1 MTNMLPA
8 VPGSA
13 RSITGVASDLRGA
26 LSGGASGLRPV
37 RSAVLVVIDGLG
49 AGQLRAHAGH
59 ARRLSG
65 AMAKKD
71 VALSVFPSTT
81 ASALTSILTGVAPG
95 AHGLVGYR
103 VLDRAGGR
111 LVNQLSGWEEG
122 RIDAATWQP
131 EPTVFEQARA
141 EGRPAFAVGLAAYAT
156 SGFTAATLRGA
167 EFRSAATPAERVE
180 LSYQLAAE
188 NEGALVYCYLP
199 EADQAG
205 HKRGVASS
213 RWVAAV
219 EDIDAALG
227 FRAPDGTG
235 VLVTAD
241 HGMVDVPRHRHLV
254 VEDGD
259 RMLTGV
265 AHIGGEP
272 RMLHL
277 YLDDPARLP
286 EVHAA
291 WAEGTEGIADVVTRD
306 QAVAGGMLGPV
317 VTDAAS
323 SRLGDLLVMARGSWA
338 IYDGREEDQRSQDMI
353 GQHGSITPE
362 ETRVPW
368 IRLGAFAVG

>member
-8 VPGSA
+8 VPASA

-26 LSGGASGLRPV
+26 LSGGASSLRPA

-59 ARRLSG
+59 ARLLSG

-71 VALSVFPSTT
+71 VAQSVFPSTT
-81 ASALTSILTGVAPG
+81 AAALTSIVTGVAPG
-95 AHGLVGYR
+95 EHGLVGYR
-103 VLDRAGGR
+103 VLDRRSGR
-111 LVNQLSGWEEG
+111 LVNQLSGWGEA
-122 RIDAATWQP
+122 RIDAASWQQ
-131 EPTVFEQARA
+131 EPTVFERVRA

-167 EFRSAATPAERVE
+167 EFRAAATPAERLE

-205 HKRGVASS
+205 HKHGVASS
-213 RWVAAV
+213 SWVAAL
-219 EDIDAALG
+219 EDIDAALSL
-227 FRAPDGTG
+227 RIPERTG

-254 VEDGD
+254 VDDGD

-265 AHIGGEP
+265 THVGGEP

-286 EVHAA
+286 EAQAA
-291 WAEGTEGIADVVTRD
+291 WAEGTEGIADVLSRD
-306 QAVAGGMLGPV
+306 QAIAAGLLGPL
-317 VTDAAS
+317 VTADAA
-323 SRLGDLLVMARGSWA
+323 SRLGDLVVMARGAWA
-338 IYDGREEDQRSQDMI
+338 IYDGREADRRSQDMI
-353 GQHGSITPE
+353 GQHGSVTPE

-368 IRLGAFAVG
+368 IRLGAFAQG